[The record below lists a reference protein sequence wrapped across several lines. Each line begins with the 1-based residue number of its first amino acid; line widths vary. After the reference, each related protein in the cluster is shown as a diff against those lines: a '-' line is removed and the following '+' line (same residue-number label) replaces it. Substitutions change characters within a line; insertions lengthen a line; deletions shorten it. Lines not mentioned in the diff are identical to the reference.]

1 MRSVGVLAAFGCLV
15 ALGAGACGDD
25 DVPLGSLEGDASS
38 DADADSTMGEPDA
51 TRTVGL
57 DASTDA
63 DADVAVDAASP
74 TCSID
79 GYCHTTLPSPQTL
92 RDVWSDGLGVAWAVS
107 AQGNILRWD
116 GASWSIVHT
125 VPGRLLAIW
134 GSGPTDLWA
143 GGDDGLFHGTGATSS
158 AIMWAAVATPGDA
171 TIPINSIWGTGPTDV
186 WAVGRPQPPSR
197 PRVGRVLHFGGD
209 GGDGAPTW
217 SVDSLSLQPIGFIE
231 VWGSS
236 GSDVWI
242 GGDRGS
248 SGREQGVVFRRTSS
262 SGGTSWSEVALPL
275 DANGGRLRLFT
286 TGGSASPDDVWV
298 FGTSTSSATTI
309 WRGTRSD
316 GGVFGWTVEATL
328 AVATWAVRGTSRS
341 DAWSAGDYGRIRHWD
356 GSGWT
361 QARITVTSFPFTRPF
376 YATWGG
382 AAGELWF
389 VGEDVALHRPASSNP

>member
-1 MRSVGVLAAFGCLV
+1 VRSVGVLAAFGCLV

-63 DADVAVDAASP
+63 DADVDVDAASP

-248 SGREQGVVFRRTSS
+248 SGREQGVVFRRTSRCRS
-262 SGGTSWSEVALPL
+262 TPTAAGSGCSPPVAPPRRTTS
-275 DANGGRLRLFT
+275 G
-286 TGGSASPDDVWV
+286 
-298 FGTSTSSATTI
+298 SSA
-309 WRGTRSD
+309 RARRRRRRS
-316 GGVFGWTVEATL
+316 GAAHAPTVA
-328 AVATWAVRGTSRS
+328 S
-341 DAWSAGDYGRIRHWD
+341 SAGPSRPRWRSRRGRSGEHHGATRGRPVTTAAFATGTAAD
-356 GSGWT
+356 G
-361 QARITVTSFPFTRPF
+361 RR
-376 YATWGG
+376 
-382 AAGELWF
+382 L
-389 VGEDVALHRPASSNP
+389 ASR